1 MKFFLPVFV
10 CKFLKSI
17 VALVKATINTIN
29 RIIIFYVLRE
39 IEKVVVA
46 WNKNVPF
53 YGVSWKMLKMHILI
67 SLSYLVTSC

>member
-39 IEKVVVA
+39 KCAVLWCFVKDV
-46 WNKNVPF
+46 KNA
-53 YGVSWKMLKMHILI
+53 HID
-67 SLSYLVTSC
+67 